1 MYGPGVSIR
10 SGFQSLLC
18 QGNSQTRTQPTGTL
32 RRRTASLYNLG
43 EHCVT
48 HKYIK
53 RTLRPQELFLCI
65 NLNLSTAMQVGEVL
79 IKTEVSFLVG
89 RKPFNL
95 CCSGDTPAI
104 LRSQQLLLHS
114 AEILLETVLSPW
126 TNRNDSSS
134 KIHLHLHYSSP
145 YTAWGKE
152 SQGEV
157 SFKTYLETYLEYQLI
172 I

>member
-1 MYGPGVSIR
+1 MVLECPSCLVFRACSAKGIHK
-10 SGFQSLLC
+10 C
-18 QGNSQTRTQPTGTL
+18 AQPTGTL
-32 RRRTASLYNLG
+32 RRRTVSLYNLG

-65 NLNLSTAMQVGEVL
+65 HLNLSTAMQVGEVL
-79 IKTEVSFLVG
+79 IRTEVSFLVG
-89 RKPFNL
+89 WKPFNL
-95 CCSGDTPAI
+95 CCSGDTPAV

-134 KIHLHLHYSSP
+134 KNTCTFITLLLTQPGERSP
-145 YTAWGKE
+145 RERWVLKHIW
-152 SQGEV
+152 
-157 SFKTYLETYLEYQLI
+157 KHI
-172 I
+172 